1 MHERDNEYPNIKY
14 SVAYIVQL
22 TEHKDFFQKALL
34 GISRLSAQVTFPIEH
49 VPTSIFCKKGTHL
62 ELPFQVRIQDLV
74 KGRAPGA
81 EAESCRR
88 SEAELREQSEQFA
101 AGVQGPL
108 KGPGS
113 FWVFNAQ
120 ICILPH
126 SRDSF
131 SLIFDIYFN
140 TKS

>member
-1 MHERDNEYPNIKY
+1 MFKETKPP
-14 SVAYIVQL
+14 QL
-22 TEHKDFFQKALL
+22 TYCWLNVVVEL
-34 GISRLSAQVTFPIEH
+34 GFERLGTGCLNTFRCGSRIWSR
-49 VPTSIFCKKGTHL
+49 G
-62 ELPFQVRIQDLV
+62 
-74 KGRAPGA
+74 APDP
-81 EAESCRR
+81 EAESCRL
-88 SEAELREQSEQFA
+88 SKAESHKLSEQFA